1 MSEPQKLHPISYF
14 NGIINAI
21 KQNIVVF
28 FIFVIFQL
36 KDFDYTNPE
45 SYLWIGIVF
54 VFFLLSYISQIVGIM
69 NTRYWIEDNYFI
81 LTTGIFNKKRKEL
94 NIKRIQSVDMTQ
106 GVVNQII
113 GGVDLQIKTPSDG
126 IVLSV
131 ISKNKVNILNAILI
145 NCKQS

>member
-54 VFFLLSYISQIVGIM
+54 VFF
-69 NTRYWIEDNYFI
+69 
-81 LTTGIFNKKRKEL
+81 
-94 NIKRIQSVDMTQ
+94 
-106 GVVNQII
+106 
-113 GGVDLQIKTPSDG
+113 
-126 IVLSV
+126 
-131 ISKNKVNILNAILI
+131 
-145 NCKQS
+145 

>member
-28 FIFVIFQL
+28 FIFIIFQL

-54 VFFLLSYISQIVGIM
+54 VFFFNIIHFS
-69 NTRYWIEDNYFI
+69 NCRNY
-81 LTTGIFNKKRKEL
+81 EH
-94 NIKRIQSVDMTQ
+94 
-106 GVVNQII
+106 
-113 GGVDLQIKTPSDG
+113 
-126 IVLSV
+126 
-131 ISKNKVNILNAILI
+131 AILD
-145 NCKQS
+145 

>member
-28 FIFVIFQL
+28 YFHYLSIE
-36 KDFDYTNPE
+36 DFDYANPE

-54 VFFLLSYISQIVGIM
+54 VFFLISYISQIVGIM

-81 LTTGIFNKKRKEL
+81 LTTGIFNK
-94 NIKRIQSVDMTQ
+94 SV
-106 GVVNQII
+106 
-113 GGVDLQIKTPSDG
+113 
-126 IVLSV
+126 
-131 ISKNKVNILNAILI
+131 KN
-145 NCKQS
+145 

>member
-54 VFFLLSYISQIVGIM
+54 VFFLYIIHFS
-69 NTRYWIEDNYFI
+69 NCRNY
-81 LTTGIFNKKRKEL
+81 EH
-94 NIKRIQSVDMTQ
+94 
-106 GVVNQII
+106 
-113 GGVDLQIKTPSDG
+113 
-126 IVLSV
+126 
-131 ISKNKVNILNAILI
+131 AILD
-145 NCKQS
+145 